1 MSKAQMDDGLLR
13 LYRQIRE
20 TPALTVDFPAETG
33 KGRISRLDTRRY
45 SLSAWNM
52 EFHRDTF
59 VQGRGGDEMR
69 LLFCTGNGVE
79 WTSDRGTMRLDH
91 NEACFCAADGST
103 ERMCYQGNLP
113 FSFLSVA
120 VPAEQF
126 TGMIGCHFR
135 EPQKMTQILQG
146 RSFPINAAIRRSL
159 HEIGSLESVHNGFEM
174 MRLEAHL
181 LESLSY
187 CLEAALG
194 EPAASRGLH
203 HDDLKIIDAI
213 RERIDGD
220 PAAVPDIAS
229 LAREYCM
236 STSKLTRA
244 FKQVCGIS
252 LHAYVIEA
260 RMQKGIEL
268 LHEAGVPVCEIA
280 ERVGYAKPSQFSAD
294 FRKRFGVLPREYRT
308 S

>member
-1 MSKAQMDDGLLR
+1 MSKAQMNDELLR
-13 LYRQIRE
+13 LYRQVQE
-20 TPALTVDFPAETG
+20 TPALSIDFPAATG
-33 KGRISRLDTRRY
+33 KGRITRLDTHRY

-52 EFHRDTF
+52 EFHKDTF
-59 VQGRGGDEMR
+59 VEGCGRNEMR
-69 LLFCTGNGVE
+69 LLFCTGSGVE
-79 WTSDRGTMRLDH
+79 WTSGRETMRLDP

-120 VPAEQF
+120 VPEEQF
-126 TGMIGCHFR
+126 AGMIGSHFR
-135 EPQKMTQILQG
+135 EPHQVMKILHG

-159 HEIGSLESVHNGFEM
+159 HAIGSLESVHNGFEM

-181 LESLSY
+181 LENLSY
-187 CLEAALG
+187 CLEAALR
-194 EPAASRGLH
+194 EPVKTRRLH
-203 HDDLKIIDAI
+203 NDDLRIIEAI
-213 RERIDGD
+213 RAKIDRN
-220 PAAVPDIAS
+220 PAAVPDISS

-236 STSKLTRA
+236 SVSKLTRT
-244 FKQVCGIS
+244 FKQVCGVP

-268 LHEAGVPVCEIA
+268 LNEDNVPVCEIA

-294 FRKRFGVLPREYRT
+294 FRKRFGVLPREYRMN
-308 S
+308 